1 MPRVGQ
7 RVRQNERFMTVK
19 VAGRDFDLESPID
32 GVVSAI
38 NPLQD
43 RPAELEAYTDGW
55 VAFVEPTKRMPANLK
70 KLLYADTAMEWLS
83 DSSDKLIETLSPGVA
98 ADGGIIKPDVYVTL
112 PVDTRVKLIEEVV
125 LGG

>member
-1 MPRVGQ
+1 
-7 RVRQNERFMTVK
+7 
-19 VAGRDFDLESPID
+19 
-32 GVVSAI
+32 VVSAI

-43 RPAELEAYTDGW
+43 HPDELEPYSDGW

-70 KLLYADTAMEWLS
+70 KLLYADTALEWLS
-83 DSSDKLIETLSPGVA
+83 DSSDRLIETLSPGVA

-112 PVDTRVKLIEEVV
+112 PVDTRIKLIEEIV